1 MTYYRNL
8 DTAVIV
14 HYDSNVQSMELV
26 ENEIKGYGMPYF
38 KREFKSQ
45 KAMLDFVNDNSTGN
59 NFDKALD
66 DTKAQAQALS
76 LAQLAKIMAIP
87 KQVINQLG
95 TVENLHN
102 KASLN
107 EKVLLANFGRGKNVL
122 YIYWVYYLNYN
133 TETPIKLKNNKDM
146 FYFYSSYYFT
156 SLNKNPQPNTRIC
169 FTRKAIDWLAS
180 INKYVGTDHAI
191 ELHTENRKLSNDYQ
205 AKTDPNKF
213 DIVLDI
219 ETKDFTKNSSQAL
232 LKGIS
237 DVQSVVSELI
247 DYLRANGKY

>member
-1 MTYYRNL
+1 MTNYINL
-8 DTAVIV
+8 DTENIL

-26 ENEIKGYGMPYF
+26 ENGIKSYGMPYF
-38 KREFKSQ
+38 KREFKTQ
-45 KAMLDFVNDNSTGN
+45 KAMLDFVNDTNTDN

-76 LAQLAKIMAIP
+76 LAQLAEIMAIP
-87 KQVINQLG
+87 KQAIDQLG

-102 KASLN
+102 KASFHEN
-107 EKVLLANFGRGKNVL
+107 VQLANFGRGKNVL
-122 YIYWVYYLNYN
+122 YIFWLYYLNYN
-133 TETPIKLKNNKDM
+133 TETPVELKNNKDM

-156 SLNKNPQPNTRIC
+156 VFDKNPQPNARIC
-169 FTRKAIDWLAS
+169 FTRKTIDWLDS
-180 INKYVGTDHAI
+180 INNSVGTDHAI
-191 ELHTENRKLSNDYQ
+191 KLQTKNRKLSNVYQ

-247 DYLRANGKY
+247 DYLKANGNY